1 MLHFG
6 GLFPQGSLCPRRQGG
21 DVFAPLPGAHGW
33 RKREASSWEMRKRG
47 VLRRWECPAHLPS
60 SKEGFSLFF
69 AMLWE
74 VEVKGRRKLLGV
86 WRNTAT
92 LGKCWMKGYGAPPA
106 CLGAAGGDGG
116 MSQPW
121 GLFLYVPGQG
131 CSWQHPGHRYLCC
144 REAASSVWDWPFLG
158 KNPWGI
164 WHVDVLHQQRCVLSI
179 SVSSQNTEQMGAC
192 GHSKQSCPLQE
203 LFSGLVNLR
212 EKKK

>member
-47 VLRRWECPAHLPS
+47 VLRRWECPTHLPS

-69 AMLWE
+69 FCNAMGGGSERQKE
-74 VEVKGRRKLLGV
+74 VAGGVEEHSRSGEVLDE
-86 WRNTAT
+86 
-92 LGKCWMKGYGAPPA
+92 GYGAPPA
-106 CLGAAGGDGG
+106 CLGAAGGGGG

-131 CSWQHPGHRYLCC
+131 CSWQHPG
-144 REAASSVWDWPFLG
+144 ASLP
-158 KNPWGI
+158 
-164 WHVDVLHQQRCVLSI
+164 VLQKS
-179 SVSSQNTEQMGAC
+179 
-192 GHSKQSCPLQE
+192 SKQCLGLSFSWQKPLGY
-203 LFSGLVNLR
+203 LARGCTASATLLSLN
-212 EKKK
+212 